1 MQTLGILP
9 NLAEGANSQ
18 QDHVYTLKVQIKTE
32 IMSAS
37 NRRHIRCLITQSDG
51 TLHVGNA
58 RDSQGID
65 KIVEPE
71 IVTKSVASLPRP
83 AVPVFDVAPFNVL
96 APETISVLATEITPL
111 MVTMSEPSDSN
122 VTSPLKESEPAIAT
136 MPPLTVIAS
145 ADSSQI
151 EAAVLESGSSTDGVG
166 APSP

>member
-1 MQTLGILP
+1 
-9 NLAEGANSQ
+9 
-18 QDHVYTLKVQIKTE
+18 
-32 IMSAS
+32 MSTS
-37 NRRHIRCLITQSDG
+37 NCRHSRCLITQSDG

-96 APETISVLATEITPL
+96 TPETIIVLATEITPL